1 MNNKFFKHSL
11 ICTAVA
17 SSLLLSQQ
25 VFAVQE
31 ASQVAEEEVERISVT
46 GSRIA
51 RINTDTPSPVVSLDH
66 QSIKNSG
73 FMNVNDLLTKMPQ
86 FVLGD
91 DSSTGNYSFGNAGLN
106 SANLRDLGAE
116 RTLTIVNGRR
126 IVQSAKDS
134 GILVTDTGFIPVDL
148 LERTDILTGGA
159 SSTYGSDAIAGVV
172 NFVLKKDYEGT
183 RVSGQI
189 GESGYNDGKEKSF
202 TLTTGHNFLNDD
214 ANIVFSYDYYDQGY
228 AATAKRSGAGSR
240 TDWITNP
247 LHDPDAEN
255 VDSDGIPAKIT
266 AHNVTW
272 PDYNINGQIIQT
284 KNYDTGFY
292 EYYDITNDGADY
304 LYDGSDIHNYYR
316 LLNPNG
322 FDPAAD
328 GKVRSPYERHNL
340 YLLFNY
346 ALSDTTQLTTDI
358 RYTGVESQNTISPEF
373 SYGSWGSSDDF
384 ADDVELPQQVW
395 DLLDS
400 DGGWYKAPYTLN
412 DIGPRTSRTDR
423 DLLALSATLEGE
435 LDNGWL
441 WDVYFSS
448 GVTHT
453 DVLRLNNT
461 NDNRRIDNHTYGPDG
476 ICGVEDMSCPAWNSL
491 QPMSAEVVDYVRLD
505 PFGQQITSEQHLFA
519 TSLSGDLYELPA
531 GDLMFA
537 AGLEGRRESID
548 VEVDEIWQDED
559 LSGSQ
564 KLPWKKAQNIIEAFV
579 EVDAPLVS
587 DVFLINDLTVNAAVR
602 FADYSYSGQNTSWK
616 LALNWSVFEGLAV
629 RSTYAHAVRA
639 PQLKEMFGA
648 PSTGFSSGLT
658 DPCDQSNVNS
668 LPADE
673 KAIVIANC
681 QAFGVEDPEN
691 FASDTN
697 LGNGTETTTSGNPYL
712 EVEKADTL
720 TLGLVYNP
728 SFIDNLALTVDYFDI
743 DLTDSIENTSSSEI
757 LYGCAESLDISNS
770 IYCPLVSRES
780 DGNISNVLKAPV
792 NKGAFTRRGV
802 DFEANYNIASS
813 LGEFNVSLYATHTIE
828 VSDQSSPTDEAYNW
842 RGVYGSPDWK
852 GRFVTN
858 YSIDKLRVNW
868 SIDHTTST
876 LVKRN
881 ATIEDYDRPET
892 PSVTVHNARIAYD
905 VLDSTE
911 VYLGARN
918 LFDKSWTV
926 HPTTSS
932 YNLMGRYYYAGFSY
946 EF

>member
-17 SSLLLSQQ
+17 TSLILSQQ
-25 VFAVQE
+25 AFAEQE
-31 ASQVAEEEVERISVT
+31 TTLKEKDVERISVT

-51 RINTDTPSPVVSLDH
+51 RIHTDTPSPVVSLDH
-66 QSIKNSG
+66 QSIKNTG

-86 FVLGD
+86 FSLSN

-106 SANLRDLGAE
+106 TANLRDLGSE

-126 IVQSAKDS
+126 IVQSAKDD
-134 GILVTDTGFIPVDL
+134 GILVTDTGFIPIDL

-172 NFVLKKDYEGT
+172 NFVLKRDYEGT

-247 LHDPDAEN
+247 LHNPDAEN
-255 VDSDGIPAKIT
+255 VDSDGIPAKII
-266 AHNVTW
+266 AHDITW

-284 KNYDTGFY
+284 KNYDTGFSD
-292 EYYDITNDGADY
+292 YYDITNVGADY
-304 LYDGSDIHNYYR
+304 LFDSSDIHNSYR

-358 RYTGVESQNTISPEF
+358 RYTGVESQNTTSPEF
-373 SYGSWGSSDDF
+373 SYGSWGNSSDF
-384 ADDVELPQQVW
+384 ADDVELSQEVW

-412 DIGPRTSRTDR
+412 DLGPRTSRTDR
-423 DLLALSATLEGE
+423 DLLAISATLEGE
-435 LDNGWL
+435 FANGWL
-441 WDVYFSS
+441 WDVYVSS
-448 GVTHT
+448 GITQT
-453 DVLRLNNT
+453 DVLRLNNA
-461 NDNRRIDNHTYGPDG
+461 NDYRRVDNHTYGANG

-491 QPMSAEVVDYVRLD
+491 QPMNAEVVDYVRLD
-505 PFGQQITSEQHLFA
+505 PFGQQITSEQHLFS

-537 AGLEGRRESID
+537 AGIEGRRESID
-548 VEVDEIWQDED
+548 VQVDDTWQDED

-564 KLPWKKAQNIIEAFV
+564 KLPWKKARNIVEAFAEI
-579 EVDAPLVS
+579 EVPLVS
-587 DVFLINDLTVNAAVR
+587 DVFLINDLTLNTAIR
-602 FADYSYSGQNTSWK
+602 YADYSYSGQNTSWK
-616 LALNWSVFEGLAV
+616 LALNWSLFEGIAL

-658 DPCDQSNVNS
+658 DPCDQTNVNS

-673 KAIVIANC
+673 KSTVIANC
-681 QAFGVEDPEN
+681 QAFGIEDPEN
-691 FASDTN
+691 FASETN
-697 LGNGTETTTSGNPYL
+697 LGNGTDTTTSGNQIL

-720 TLGLVYNP
+720 TIGLVYQP

-757 LYGCAESLDISNS
+757 LYGCAESIDINNS
-770 IYCPLVSRES
+770 IYCPLVSRKS

-792 NKGAFTRRGV
+792 NKGAFTRRGI
-802 DFEANYNIASS
+802 DFEANYSLESS
-813 LGEFNVSLYATHTIE
+813 FGDLNFALYATHTIQ

-842 RGVYGSPDWK
+842 RGVYDTPDWK
-852 GRFVTN
+852 GRFVAN
-858 YSIDKLRVNW
+858 YSINAVRVNW
-868 SIDHTTST
+868 SVDHTTST

-892 PSVTVHNARIAYD
+892 PSFTVHNARLAYD
-905 VLDSTE
+905 LSDSTE
-911 VYLGARN
+911 IYLGARN
-918 LFDKSWTV
+918 IFDKSWTA
-926 HPTTSS
+926 HPTTSG
-932 YNLMGRYYYAGFSY
+932 YNLMGRYYYGGFSY